1 MREQDN
7 VDLVLEISG
16 KSRQSMGNKRKHN
29 PEAGLDLVTE
39 N

>member
-16 KSRQSMGNKRKHN
+16 KSRQSTGNKRKQN